1 MDIARLSRIARVF
14 VSKSRKT
21 ERVLGTISG
30 LLFEGS
36 RGFVNSC
43 SPWRRAALLA
53 ELRLG
58 FRHTEQQVRLL
69 RAVGTQ
75 SADVFPDQSLPSALT
90 PAITSMLKETV
101 AFDL

>member
-1 MDIARLSRIARVF
+1 MLRSAKQSGYCAFKQNSARICVEIPKNRESIRYN
-14 VSKSRKT
+14 
-21 ERVLGTISG
+21 SG

-75 SADVFPDQSLPSALT
+75 SADVFPDQS
-90 PAITSMLKETV
+90 
-101 AFDL
+101 

>member
-1 MDIARLSRIARVF
+1 MLRSAKQSGYCASKQNSARICVEIPKNR
-14 VSKSRKT
+14 
-21 ERVLGTISG
+21 ELGAISG
-30 LLFEGS
+30 LLFEGN

-75 SADVFPDQSLPSALT
+75 SADVFPDQS
-90 PAITSMLKETV
+90 
-101 AFDL
+101 